1 MNHTKESQ
9 ARTLQELSPGESGMI
24 VSVGNQSGA
33 VKRRLVDMGLTPGTV
48 VKVTKIAPLGDPL
61 EVSLRGYELSLRK
74 EDAGQI
80 QIGPVQAKP
89 QAASKPG
96 VPDPERDRRQL
107 RDHVHELE
115 HHEKPYDH
123 NAHDTRT
130 MKVALAGNPNCGKTT
145 LFNALTGSNQYVGN
159 WPGVTVEKKEG
170 TAHLGDR
177 SITVVDLPGIYSLS
191 PYSMEEI
198 VARDFII
205 GEGPDA
211 VIDIVDATNLERNL
225 YLTVQL
231 LELERPL
238 VLALNFMDEVKARG
252 DQIDVERLSK
262 ELGVPVVPI
271 TAKTGEGL
279 DELLQVAHRQM
290 HLGVTYEPDDLYDD
304 FTHDIHHRMG
314 ELIHDYA
321 YAANLPAHW
330 ASIKLLEGDGIVA
343 KALNLPADVQNK
355 LDAIIAE
362 YEASS
367 ALGDRE
373 TLVADS
379 RYRYIERVVHAS
391 VVKGKGSEGPTLTE
405 KIDKIVTGKYTAL
418 PLFLCAMLVMFV
430 ITFGPFGS
438 WLQDGVSALIDLFS
452 SWLEGTL
459 TAMGA
464 PDVVISLACDGII
477 SGVGGVLSFLPQIA
491 LLFFFLSFL
500 EDSGYM
506 SRAAFIMDRLLRR
519 FGLSGK
525 AFIPMLMGFGCS
537 VPAIMGARTM
547 ENEKDRRMTI
557 LLIPFMSCSAKLPVY
572 GLLSAAFFGP
582 WAGLVVFGLYVIGMA
597 VGILSGIFF
606 KHTLFAGEPAPFV
619 LELPPYRFPSIENIA
634 THVWQKV
641 KGFLVKAGTLILA
654 MSIVL
659 WLLQSFDF
667 SLHMVDDA
675 GESMLGT
682 LGALIAPVFAP
693 LGFGFWQAAVALLTG
708 FIAKEMVVSSL
719 SMFYGF
725 SLTAAGTAVAA
736 AMTGFTPLSAFS
748 MLVFILLYV
757 PCVAATSTMAKELGS
772 AKWTVFSVCWQ
783 IGVAYVVSLLV
794 HTVGL
799 ALGFV

>member
-1 MNHTKESQ
+1 MRQWWKEHGKKWAFRLCGLALTAAVAVSLLPEAVVVPASAVTQAEIDAMKEEANSLKQQQEEIQDQLDSLAADRENAMARKTLLEQQINATRAEINTIAAQIAKYDELIAQKQEELSQ
-9 ARTLQELSPGESGMI
+9 AEAEEQAQYELFCERVRYMEEQG
-24 VSVGNQSGA
+24 
-33 VKRRLVDMGLTPGTV
+33 
-48 VKVTKIAPLGDPL
+48 
-61 EVSLRGYELSLRK
+61 EVSYWSILFSSKDFADLLDNAMMVEEIMDYDNQVMDQLIALREQIEEDKAELESAR
-74 EDAGQI
+74 
-80 QIGPVQAKP
+80 QAQ
-89 QAASKPG
+89 QAA
-96 VPDPERDRRQL
+96 
-107 RDHVHELE
+107 
-115 HHEKPYDH
+115 
-123 NAHDTRT
+123 
-130 MKVALAGNPNCGKTT
+130 
-145 LFNALTGSNQYVGN
+145 
-159 WPGVTVEKKEG
+159 KEEQE
-170 TAHLGDR
+170 A
-177 SITVVDLPGIYSLS
+177 
-191 PYSMEEI
+191 
-198 VARDFII
+198 A
-205 GEGPDA
+205 
-211 VIDIVDATNLERNL
+211 
-225 YLTVQL
+225 Q
-231 LELERPL
+231 
-238 VLALNFMDEVKARG
+238 
-252 DQIDVERLSK
+252 
-262 ELGVPVVPI
+262 
-271 TAKTGEGL
+271 
-279 DELLQVAHRQM
+279 
-290 HLGVTYEPDDLYDD
+290 
-304 FTHDIHHRMG
+304 
-314 ELIHDYA
+314 
-321 YAANLPAHW
+321 ANLK
-330 ASIKLLEGDGIVA
+330 SQE
-343 KALNLPADVQNK
+343 
-355 LDAIIAE
+355 AE
-362 YEASS
+362 
-367 ALGDRE
+367 
-373 TLVADS
+373 
-379 RYRYIERVVHAS
+379 
-391 VVKGKGSEGPTLTE
+391 
-405 KIDKIVTGKYTAL
+405 
-418 PLFLCAMLVMFV
+418 
-430 ITFGPFGS
+430 
-438 WLQDGVSALIDLFS
+438 VSALIDLFS
-452 SWLEGTL
+452 GWLEGAL
-459 TAMGA
+459 SAAGA
-464 PDVVISLACDGII
+464 PDVLISLACDGII

-582 WAGLVVFGLYVIGMA
+582 WAGLVVFGLYVIGMV
-597 VGILSGIFF
+597 VGILSGILF
-606 KHTLFAGEPAPFV
+606 KHTLFSGEPAPFV

-654 MSIVL
+654 MSVVL

-675 GESMLGT
+675 ANSMLGT

-772 AKWTVFSVCWQ
+772 AKWTAFSVCWQ

>member
-1 MNHTKESQ
+1 MNETNDRPV
-9 ARTLQELSPGESGMI
+9 RTLQDLRPGESGMI
-24 VSVGNQSGA
+24 LSVGNQSGA
-33 VKRRLVDMGLTPGTV
+33 VKRRLVDMGLTPGTE

-74 EDAGQI
+74 DDAAQI
-80 QIGPVQAKP
+80 QVGPP
-89 QAASKPG
+89 QPRTHTPQSAPSS
-96 VPDPERDRRQL
+96 DPERERRQL
-107 RDHVHELE
+107 QDHVHELE
-115 HHEKPYDH
+115 QHEKPYDH
-123 NAHDTRT
+123 SAHDSRP

-170 TAHLGDR
+170 TARLGDR
-177 SITVVDLPGIYSLS
+177 EITVVDLPGIYSLS

-330 ASIKLLEGDGIVA
+330 SAIKLLEGDGVVA
-343 KALNLPADVQNK
+343 KALNLPPEVQTK

-367 ALGDRE
+367 DLGDRE

-379 RYRYIERVVHAS
+379 RYKYIERVVRAS
-391 VVKGKGSEGPTLTE
+391 VVRGKGSEGPTLTE
-405 KIDKIVTGKYTAL
+405 KIDRIVTGKYTAL

-452 SWLEGTL
+452 GWLEGTL
-459 TAMGA
+459 SAAGT
-464 PDVVISLACDGII
+464 PDVVISLVCDGII

-597 VGILSGIFF
+597 VGILSGILF

-619 LELPPYRFPSIENIA
+619 LELPPYRFPSMENIA

-654 MSIVL
+654 MSVVL

-682 LGALIAPVFAP
+682 LGALIAPIFAP

-725 SLTAAGTAVAA
+725 SLTATSGAVAA

-772 AKWTVFSVCWQ
+772 AKWTAFSVCWQ
-783 IGVAYVVSLLV
+783 LGVAYVVALLV

-799 ALGFV
+799 FLG